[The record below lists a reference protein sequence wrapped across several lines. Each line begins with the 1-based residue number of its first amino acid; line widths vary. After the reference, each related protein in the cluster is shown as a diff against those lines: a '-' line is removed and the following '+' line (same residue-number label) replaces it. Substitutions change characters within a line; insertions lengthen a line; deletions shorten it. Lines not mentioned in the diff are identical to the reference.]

1 MSTVSGPEVSKIWFE
16 DFKPGWV
23 AEFGP
28 RVVSREEILSF
39 ATEFDPQPM
48 HLDEEAA
55 RHTMLGGLSASG
67 WHTCCLMMRMIA
79 DGFILNSSSMGANAI
94 EEVKWHAPVR
104 PGDALTVRTTV
115 LETRVSKSRPS
126 MGIVSMLFEVFTGT
140 GQKVMTMKSPLLMA
154 LREPG
159 QNPDQ
164 DPDQAA

>member
-1 MSTVSGPEVSKIWFE
+1 MSTVSTPDVSKIWFE
-16 DFKPGWV
+16 DFKPGAV
-23 AEFGP
+23 AEYGP

-39 ATEFDPQPM
+39 AAEFDPQPM

-94 EEVKWHAPVR
+94 DEVKWLAPVR

-115 LETRVSKSRPS
+115 LDTRVSKSRPG
-126 MGIVSMLFEVFTGT
+126 MGIVSMLFEVFTGK

-159 QNPDQ
+159 Q
-164 DPDQAA
+164 DPDQAAC

>member
-1 MSTVSGPEVSKIWFE
+1 MSTVSGSALSKIWFE
-16 DFKPGWV
+16 DFKRGSV
-23 AEFGP
+23 TEYGP

-39 ATEFDPQPM
+39 AAEFDPQPM

-104 PGDALTVRTTV
+104 PGDALTVRATV
-115 LETRVSKSRPS
+115 LDTRVSKSRPG
-126 MGIVSMLFEVFTGT
+126 MGIVSMLFEVFTGKD
-140 GQKVMTMKSPLLMA
+140 QKVLTMKSPLLMA
-154 LREPG
+154 LRDPG
-159 QNPDQ
+159 QE
-164 DPDQAA
+164 PDQAA